1 MSIFNFRLQTLNL
14 QQRLKQFWRINAPL
28 TFVGVFTFGLLLL
41 MLPGLVVDKRVIT
54 GAPAWLKPCKFAFST
69 SVYSFTFVWLLG
81 LLQQHRR
88 LASLAANATA
98 FALVVQII
106 VIIIQVVRGTTSHFN
121 FSTPQDEALWRFMEI
136 ALIFLWTATLVTV
149 ILLLVERLDNPV
161 LAIALPFSLSLAFI
175 GMGLGF
181 FMTLPTPEQNLALV
195 TGQPVLHIG
204 AHSVGVPDGG
214 PGIPILYLSTQGG
227 DIRLPHLLG
236 IHAVQA
242 LPLLSWLITSAL
254 SHLGRRTQVAL
265 MWTASFAYALLMSLF
280 TWQALRAQP
289 ITSPD
294 GLTLAALA
302 GLVAVTLIAILVI
315 LAAERYQSLK
325 TQSLADVNSP

>member
-1 MSIFNFRLQTLNL
+1 MSLFNFYSQRLNL
-14 QQRLKQFWRINAPL
+14 QQSLKKFWRMNAPM
-28 TFVGVFTFGLLLL
+28 TFVGVFTFVLLLL
-41 MLPGLVVDKRVIT
+41 MLPGLLIDERVIT

-81 LLQQHRR
+81 LFKQHQR
-88 LASLAANATA
+88 LASLAANVTA

-106 VIIIQVVRGTTSHFN
+106 VIIVQVIRGTTSHFN
-121 FSTPQDEALWRFMEI
+121 FSTPEDEALWKFMEI
-136 ALIFLWTATLVTV
+136 ALLFLWAATLVTA
-149 ILLLVERLDNPV
+149 ILLLLERLDNPV
-161 LAIALPFSLSLAFI
+161 LAIALRFSLFLTFI

-181 FMTLPTPEQNLALV
+181 FMTLPTPEQNSALAAS
-195 TGQPVLHIG
+195 QPVLHIG
-204 AHSVGVPDGG
+204 AHSVGVKDGG

-242 LPLLSWLITSAL
+242 LPLVSWFITSVL
-254 SHLGRRTQVAL
+254 SHLEQRTQTAL
-265 MWTASFAYALLMSLF
+265 MWIASFAYAMLMSLF

-294 GLTLAALA
+294 ALTLTALA
-302 GLVAVTLIAILVI
+302 GLVAVTLVATGITLFID
-315 LAAERYQSLK
+315 RYQLLK
-325 TQSLADVNSP
+325 TQSFSD

>member
-1 MSIFNFRLQTLNL
+1 MSISNFRLQALNL
-14 QQRLKQFWRINAPL
+14 PQALRRFWIINAPL
-28 TFVGVFTFGLLLL
+28 TLVGIFTFGLLLL
-41 MLPGLVVDKRVIT
+41 MLPGLLLDERVIT

-81 LLQQHRR
+81 LLKQHRR

-98 FALVVQII
+98 FGLVVQII
-106 VIIIQVVRGTTSHFN
+106 VIIVQVVRGTTSHFN

-136 ALIFLWTATLVTV
+136 ALILLWAATLVTV
-149 ILLLVERLDNPV
+149 ILLLLERLDNPV
-161 LAIALPFSLSLAFI
+161 LALALRFSLSLTFI

-181 FMTLPTPEQNLALV
+181 FMTLPTPEQNAALV
-195 TGQPVLHIG
+195 AGQPLLHIG
-204 AHSVGVPDGG
+204 AHSVGVKDGG
-214 PGIPILYLSTQGG
+214 PGIPVLYLSTQGG

-254 SHLGRRTQVAL
+254 AHLRERTQVAL

-294 GLTLAALA
+294 ALTLAALT
-302 GLVAVTLIAILVI
+302 GLMAVTLIATLTI
-315 LAAERYQSLK
+315 LASDHYQSLK
-325 TQSLADVNSP
+325 TQSFSD

>member
-1 MSIFNFRLQTLNL
+1 MSLFNFPLQKLNL
-14 QQRLKQFWRINAPL
+14 EQTLKQFWRMNAPS

-41 MLPGLVVDKRVIT
+41 MLPGLLIDERVIT

-81 LLQQHRR
+81 LLKQHQR
-88 LASLAANATA
+88 LAGLAANATA

-106 VIIIQVVRGTTSHFN
+106 VIIVQVIRGTTSHFN
-121 FSTPQDEALWRFMEI
+121 FSTPEDEALWKFMEI
-136 ALIFLWTATLVTV
+136 ALLFLWTATLVTV
-149 ILLLVERLDNPV
+149 ILLLLEPLDNPV
-161 LAIALPFSLSLAFI
+161 LAIALRFSLSLTFI

-181 FMTLPTPEQNLALV
+181 FMTLPTPEQSSALAA
-195 TGQPVLHIG
+195 GQSVLHIG

-242 LPLLSWLITSAL
+242 LPLISWLIISTL
-254 SHLGRRTQVAL
+254 SHLKQHTQATL
-265 MWTASFAYALLMSLF
+265 MWIASFAYAMLMSLF
-280 TWQALRAQP
+280 IWQALRAQP

-294 GLTLAALA
+294 ELTLAALA
-302 GLVAVTLIAILVI
+302 LLVAVTLVATLITLVVD
-315 LAAERYQSLK
+315 RYELLK
-325 TQSLADVNSP
+325 TQNFND

>member
-1 MSIFNFRLQTLNL
+1 MSITNSRLQALNL
-14 QQRLKQFWRINAPL
+14 PQALRQFWRINAPL
-28 TFVGVFTFGLLLL
+28 TLVGIFTFGLLLL
-41 MLPGLVVDKRVIT
+41 MLPGLLLDQRIIT

-81 LLQQHRR
+81 LLKQHRR

-106 VIIIQVVRGTTSHFN
+106 VITVQVVRGTTSHFN

-136 ALIFLWTATLVTV
+136 ALLLLWAATLVTV
-149 ILLLVERLDNPV
+149 ILLLLERLDHPV
-161 LAIALPFSLSLAFI
+161 LMLALRFSLSLTFI

-181 FMTLPTPEQNLALV
+181 FMTLPTPEQNSALV
-195 TGQPVLHIG
+195 AGQPLLHIG
-204 AHSVGVPDGG
+204 AHSVGVKDGG

-254 SHLGRRTQVAL
+254 SHLRERTQVAL

-294 GLTLAALA
+294 PLTLAVLA
-302 GLVAVTLIAILVI
+302 GLIAVTLIATLTI
-315 LAAERYQSLK
+315 LASERYQSLK
-325 TQSLADVNSP
+325 TQSFSD